1 MPKPLVIV
9 ESPAKAKTI
18 SSLLGSDYQVESS
31 IGHIRDL
38 PRNAADVPPAYKSE
52 SWSRLGVDVDND
64 FKPLYVVAREKRD
77 QVRKLKAM
85 VKDASELYLAT
96 DEDREGES
104 IAWHLL
110 EVLAPRIPV
119 RRMVFHEITR
129 AAIRRAVRQFRDLD
143 RRLVDAQETRRILD
157 RLYGYEVSPVLWK
170 KVMPALSA
178 GRVQS
183 VATRLVVERER
194 ARMRFV
200 SASFWDLAGQ
210 FAKEQSQQEKTP
222 DQPFGASLVSLDG
235 RRLVTGRDFREDGQ
249 VHTDQVVRL
258 DEEGARG
265 LAARLESAS
274 FEVRSVEERPWRRTP
289 HAPFM
294 TSTLQQEAGRKL
306 RFSAARTMA
315 VAQDLYEAG
324 YITYMRT
331 DSTTL
336 SEEALQAAR
345 TTARSLY
352 GEAYVPERPRRY
364 DKKVKN
370 AQEAHEAIRPAG
382 DTFRTPAD
390 TGLHGDRRRLYEL
403 VWMRTVASQMADAVG
418 QSVVVRLGAF
428 SSAGEDAEFGTSG
441 RVITFPG
448 FLRAYVEGSDDPDA
462 ELEDREVRLPALA
475 VGDPLSALALTAEGH
490 ATQPPAR
497 YTEASLV
504 KALEDMGVGR
514 PSTYATILD
523 TVEQRGY
530 IWKKGSA
537 LVPSWTAFAVTGLLE
552 RYFGDLVDYGFTAA
566 MEEDLDEIARGG
578 QEGVPWL
585 SRFYFGNGQPGLKR
599 LVSDHLGEID
609 AREIN
614 SIPIGGPDSGLVVRV
629 GRYGPYLQR
638 GDDEQAE
645 RAPVPED
652 LAPDELTP
660 ARAEELLTAGSTE
673 RELGIHPESGRP
685 IVVRAGRFGPYVQVG
700 SADQGDG
707 RPLTASLLRS
717 MDPAAVTL
725 EDALRVLSLP
735 RVVGVDSA
743 TGEDIV
749 ASNGRYGPY
758 LRRGS
763 ESRSLQSEEE
773 LFTVGLDAALALFA
787 QPPTRRGRG
796 AAAAPLRDLGPDPE
810 SGATILLREGRFGPY
825 VTDGTTNA
833 SLRNGDTVEGIMAE
847 RAVELLADR
856 RAAAPRPARGRG
868 AAKKAAG
875 TTKKAGGMA
884 KKAGAPGEEGRGRA
898 KKARAAARSPASTAK
913 KATGVG
919 GNRAHEEDCRW
930 PRPRLP
936 RLPLRRRLATPPR
949 RPPVRPR
956 RRPGPP
962 GSGPTP
968 DRSGPADRP
977 GRWGGRRQVHPGRS
991 PGRHPGCG
999 AHPGTRRDR
1008 HR

>member
-18 SSLLGSDYQVESS
+18 SSFLGSDYHVESS

-52 SWSRLGVDVDND
+52 PWARLGVDVDND
-64 FKPLYVVAREKRD
+64 FKPLYVVSRDKRD
-77 QVRKLKAM
+77 QVKKLRAM

-110 EVLAPRIPV
+110 EVLAPRVPV

-129 AAIRRAVRQFRDLD
+129 PALERAVREYRDLD

-200 SASFWDLAGQ
+200 SASFWDLSGE
-210 FAKEQSQQEKTP
+210 FAKAEVPESP
-222 DQPFGASLVSLDG
+222 DGSAPASFGAALVALEG
-235 RRLVTGRDFREDGQ
+235 RRLVTGRDFGEDGQ
-249 VHTDQVVRL
+249 LAADRNVVRL
-258 DEEGARG
+258 DEEQARG
-265 LAARLESAS
+265 LADRLQDAE
-274 FEVRSVEERPWRRTP
+274 FTVRSVEERPWRRTP
-289 HAPFM
+289 HPPFM

-306 RFSAARTMA
+306 RFSAARTMR

-336 SEEALQAAR
+336 SEEALKAAR
-345 TTARSLY
+345 SQARALY
-352 GEAYVPERPRRY
+352 GREYVPERPRRY

-382 DTFRTPAD
+382 DTFRTPQES
-390 TGLHGDRRRLYEL
+390 GLHGDQRRLYEL

-418 QSVVVRLGAF
+418 QSVNVRLGGR
-428 SSAGEDAEFGTSG
+428 SSTGEDAEFATSG

-448 FLRAYVEGSDDPDA
+448 FLRAYVEGADDPDA

-475 VGDPLSALALTAEGH
+475 VGDPLTVEALVAEGH
-490 ATQPPAR
+490 ATQPPTR

-514 PSTYATILD
+514 PSTYASILD
-523 TVEQRGY
+523 TIEHRGY
-530 IWKKGSA
+530 VWKRGTA

-552 RYFGDLVDYGFTAA
+552 RHFQDLVDYGFTAS

-585 SRFYFGNGQPGLKR
+585 TRFYFGNGGGPGLKK
-599 LVSDHLGEID
+599 LVSEHLGEID

-629 GRYGPYLQR
+629 GRYGPYVQR
-638 GDDEQAE
+638 GDEE
-645 RAPVPED
+645 RAPIPED
-652 LAPDELTP
+652 LPPDELTL
-660 ARAEELLTAGSTE
+660 ARATELIEAGSSE
-673 RELGIHPESGRP
+673 RVLGVHPDSGLA
-685 IVVRAGRFGPYVQVG
+685 ITVRAGRFGPYVQVG
-700 SADQGDG
+700 SAEDSGG
-707 RPLTASLLRS
+707 KPATASLLAS
-717 MDPAAVTL
+717 MDPVTVTL

-735 RVVGVDSA
+735 RLIGVDPSS
-743 TGEDIV
+743 GEEIV

-758 LRRGS
+758 LKRGS
-763 ESRSLQSEEE
+763 DSRSLDAEEQ
-773 LFTVGLDAALALFA
+773 LFTADLDEALALFA
-787 QPPTRRGRG
+787 QPKTRRGRG
-796 AAAAPLRDLGPDPE
+796 AGAAPLRELGSDPATG
-810 SGATILLREGRFGPY
+810 GAIVLREGRFGPY

-833 SLRNGDTVEGIMAE
+833 SLRKGDTVSGLTAE
-847 RAVELLADR
+847 RAVELLAER
-856 RAAAPRPARGRG
+856 RAAGPRPPR
-868 AAKKAAG
+868 AKKAGSKQAA
-875 TTKKAGGMA
+875 TRKAAPA
-884 KKAGAPGEEGRGRA
+884 KKAGAPKAGGA
-898 KKARAAARSPASTAK
+898 KKARAATKGAAPAARK
-913 KATGVG
+913 
-919 GNRAHEEDCRW
+919 
-930 PRPRLP
+930 
-936 RLPLRRRLATPPR
+936 
-949 RPPVRPR
+949 
-956 RRPGPP
+956 
-962 GSGPTP
+962 
-968 DRSGPADRP
+968 RSG
-977 GRWGGRRQVHPGRS
+977 G
-991 PGRHPGCG
+991 
-999 AHPGTRRDR
+999 
-1008 HR
+1008 